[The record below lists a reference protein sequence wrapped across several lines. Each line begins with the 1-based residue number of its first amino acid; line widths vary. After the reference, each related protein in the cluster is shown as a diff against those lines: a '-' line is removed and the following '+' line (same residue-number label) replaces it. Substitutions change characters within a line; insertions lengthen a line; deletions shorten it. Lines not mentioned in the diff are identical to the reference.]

1 MRALR
6 TPLCDLEPQVAAHAH
21 EMFVVLGDPAIYEFE
36 NAPPESEAWLAER
49 YARLESRCSVDGTER
64 WLNWVVRLRTG
75 ELCGYVQATV
85 LPSGE
90 AYVAYELASRHWR
103 RGLGSCAVRAV
114 LAELASGY
122 AVHTYLA
129 VLKTCNFRSLAML
142 RHLGFT
148 EAPEARV
155 GASSIEPDELLMH
168 LRAPGSRNVA

>member
-1 MRALR
+1 VRALR

-21 EMFVVLGDPAIYEFE
+21 EMFVVLSDPAIYEFE

-49 YARLESRCSVDGTER
+49 YARLESRCSADGTER
-64 WLNWVVRLRTG
+64 WLNWVVRLPAG

-103 RGLGSCAVRAV
+103 RGLGGCAVRAV

-129 VLKTCNFRSLAML
+129 VLKTGNFRSLALL

-155 GASSIEPDELLMH
+155 AASGVEPDELLMH
-168 LRAPGSRNVA
+168 LRAPSGYSAA